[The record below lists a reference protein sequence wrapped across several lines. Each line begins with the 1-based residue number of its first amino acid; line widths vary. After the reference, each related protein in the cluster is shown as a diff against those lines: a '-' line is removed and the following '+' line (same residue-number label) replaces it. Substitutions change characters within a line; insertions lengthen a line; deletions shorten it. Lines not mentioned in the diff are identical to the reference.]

1 MVDFSCFSEMHKNC
15 RFCRFSRNFGQICT
29 LHVFRK
35 FTRENL
41 IFLTKF
47 QLLKIFMCNIKF
59 TRENIDFVHKFP
71 TPPKF
76 GISGGV
82 SGTLSGKI
90 PEHSGKLEEIF
101 TFEARLPSQIRQKST
116 FFDFAK
122 NMKNT
127 LCATS
132 FSHAKTLILHPKNS
146 PIFTE

>member
-1 MVDFSCFSEMHKNC
+1 MSEIC
-15 RFCRFSRNFGQICT
+15 RFCRFFGNFGQICT
-29 LHVFRK
+29 FRVFRK

-47 QLLKIFMCNIKF
+47 QLLKTCTCNIKF
-59 TRENIDFVHKFP
+59 TRENIDFVHKVP

-82 SGTLSGKI
+82 SRTFSGKI
-90 PEHSGKLEEIF
+90 LTHSGKLEEIL

-116 FFDFAK
+116 IFDFAK
-122 NMKNT
+122 NTKNT

-132 FSHAKTLILHPKNS
+132 FSHAKTLILHPKKP
-146 PIFTE
+146 PIFAR